1 MTNATHRISA
11 RLEAQATTDKGKL
24 HSLRAISVRDLR
36 FLRHSEINRWWL
48 GNNPVATAWHNVLS
62 STFPRGE
69 AFFIDSLRHHREG
82 TPPSLD
88 TLIRDFIAQEANHSR
103 EHLLF
108 NRHVERAGYDLS
120 AIDARLAEF
129 IARTR
134 AKSELVNLIV
144 TTVLEHLTTIIARDL
159 LSSPHLYAGADAEVM
174 ALWRWHA
181 VEEIEHRAVAF
192 DTFMHVTRGWN
203 RFRRWR
209 VRCLL
214 AIMVTRTFVAHRW
227 RDTLELLEQDGIVGW
242 RARMALLTYLLMRP
256 GMLTRIIPGW
266 LAFFRPG
273 FHPSRHDD
281 AALLAKAG
289 VPHDTP
295 A

>member
-1 MTNATHRISA
+1 MTNATHRIAA
-11 RLEAQATTDKGKL
+11 RLVTPPAPDKGKL
-24 HSLRAISVRDLR
+24 EAVSAINVRDVR
-36 FLRHSEINRWWL
+36 FLRNSEINHWWL

-69 AFFIDSLRHHREG
+69 AFFIDSLRAHREG
-82 TPPSLD
+82 TPPDLSEA
-88 TLIRDFIAQEANHSR
+88 IRGFIAQEANHSR
-103 EHLLF
+103 EHRLF
-108 NRHVERAGYDLS
+108 NRHVEQAGYDMS

-134 AKSELVNLIV
+134 VKSELVNLIV

-159 LSSPHLYAGADAEVM
+159 LSSPQLYTNADPEVI

-181 VEEIEHRAVAF
+181 VEEIEHKAVAF
-192 DTFMHVTRGWN
+192 DTFMHTTRRWS

-209 VRCLL
+209 VRCIL
-214 AIMVTRTFVAHRW
+214 AVLVTKTFVAHRW
-227 RDTLELLEQDGIVGW
+227 RDTLELLEQDGITGW
-242 RARMALLTYLLMRP
+242 RARRMLLIYLMGQP
-256 GMLTRIIPGW
+256 GMLRRILPGW
-266 LAFFRPG
+266 LGFFRPG

-281 AALLAKAG
+281 AALLAKAS
-289 VPHDTP
+289 

>member
-1 MTNATHRISA
+1 MTHATHRISA
-11 RLEAQATTDKGKL
+11 GVKAQSTPDKEKL
-24 HSLRAISVRDLR
+24 RPLHAISVRDLR

-69 AFFIDSLRHHREG
+69 AFFIDSLRHHCEG
-82 TPPSLD
+82 TPP
-88 TLIRDFIAQEANHSR
+88 TLNAQIRAFIAQEANHSR
-103 EHLLF
+103 EHRLF
-108 NRHVERAGYDLS
+108 NRHVETAGYDMS

-159 LSSPHLYAGADAEVM
+159 LGSPHLYAKADPEVM

-192 DTFMHVTRGWN
+192 DTFMHTTRRWG

-209 VRCLL
+209 VRCVL
-214 AIMVTRTFVAHRW
+214 AILVTRTFIAHRW
-227 RDTLELLEQDGIVGW
+227 RDTLELLEQDGITGW
-242 RARMALLTYLLMRP
+242 RARAALLTYLLVRPAMLMRI
-256 GMLTRIIPGW
+256 LPGW

-273 FHPSRHDD
+273 FHPSSHDD
-281 AALLAKAG
+281 TELLAKAG
-289 VPHDTP
+289 IPYETP